1 MGEIWFYDAS
11 ALTYIKPSAFTVDA
25 AGRLTG
31 SVVRADGAT
40 AVAVATGDLIVKI
53 EENDVSEL
61 SRRNREVSDVAG
73 TAVKSVLISKA

>member
-31 SVVRADGAT
+31 SIVRADGAT
-40 AVAVATGDLIVKI
+40 AVVVATGDLLVQ
-53 EENDVSEL
+53 VS
-61 SRRNREVSDVAG
+61 NADGVTG
-73 TAVKSVLISKA
+73 TTTTPGSVVHTTLVSKA

>member
-31 SVVRADGAT
+31 SIVRADGAT
-40 AVAVATGDLIVKI
+40 AVVVATGDLLVQ
-53 EENDVSEL
+53 VS
-61 SRRNREVSDVAG
+61 NADGVTG
-73 TAVKSVLISKA
+73 TTTTPGAAVHTTLVSKA

>member
-1 MGEIWFYDAS
+1 MGEVWFYDAS

-25 AGRLTG
+25 NGRLTG
-31 SVVRADGAT
+31 SVTRSDGAT
-40 AVAVATGDLIVKI
+40 AVVVATGDLIVKI